1 MSVIR
6 DAAAPARV
14 TVLVPCLNEEANIG
28 DLILEVRQAL
38 AGSGATPEFLFVD
51 DGSTDG
57 TLDVLRRTAAS
68 DGQVSF
74 LALSRNFGH
83 QAALSAGLD
92 HADGDAVIMMDA
104 DLQHPPG
111 LLAEMVRLWRSG
123 CMAVNT
129 LRVDGEARSGKAAS
143 SKAFYRLFRL
153 VGDVELQPGSA
164 DFRLLDRELVRHLR
178 RLPEK
183 ARFYR
188 GLVPWLGFRQ
198 VYLPYSPRDRRSGK
212 TKYSVRRM
220 IRLALDGLI
229 AFSEVPLVF
238 SFVAGAG
245 VVAVTVLYSLW
256 IVYAHFFT
264 QRTLTGW
271 SSLMLAILG
280 LGGLVLM
287 SVGLVSLY
295 VARVYQEVKGRPVYL
310 LRESSLPP
318 AQGDDG
324 GVSPKR

>member
-1 MSVIR
+1 
-6 DAAAPARV
+6 
-14 TVLVPCLNEEANIG
+14 
-28 DLILEVRQAL
+28 
-38 AGSGATPEFLFVD
+38 
-51 DGSTDG
+51 
-57 TLDVLRRTAAS
+57 
-68 DGQVSF
+68 
-74 LALSRNFGH
+74 
-83 QAALSAGLD
+83 
-92 HADGDAVIMMDA
+92 MMDA
-104 DLQHPPG
+104 DLQHPVG

-129 LRVDGEARSGKAAS
+129 LRVDGDSRSGKTLS
-143 SKAFYRLFRL
+143 SRAFYRLFRL
-153 VGDVELQPGSA
+153 VADVELQPGSA
-164 DFRLLDRELVRHLR
+164 DFRLLDRLLVLHLR
-178 RLPEK
+178 GLPEK

-188 GLVPWLGFRQ
+188 GLVPWMGFRQ
-198 VYLPYSPRDRRSGK
+198 VYLPYSPRSRRSGK
-212 TKYSVRRM
+212 TKYSLRRM

-245 VVAVTVLYSLW
+245 VVAVAVLYSLW

-310 LRESSLPP
+310 LRESSPP
-318 AQGDDG
+318 GSRGDG
-324 GVSPKR
+324 GGASPKR